1 MIGRAA
7 LGIWMTID
15 PAKAADFN
23 AWYPRQHLP
32 ERLSVPGF
40 LRGRRYAAVEASQPY
55 FTLYE
60 LAAPEVTTSA
70 AYLERLN
77 APTDW
82 TRRVLPT
89 ITTFVRNAYRLL
101 AATTGDP
108 TAGHLLTVR
117 VKPDSGRGPYVRESL
132 EREALAELGAVAG
145 VAGAG
150 TYLSESAGTSVMTE
164 ERRIMGGEVL
174 AAPPLLAL
182 CEVSDPT
189 RAGAVRE
196 FWTAWARRIAAEVT
210 LDFYRLMYGLGW
222 LGDAES
228 R

>member
-15 PAKAADFN
+15 AAKADDFN

-40 LRGRRYAAVEASQPY
+40 LRGRRYVAVDATLPY

-60 LAAPEVTTSA
+60 LASPDVTTSA

-101 AATTGDP
+101 AATPGDP

-117 VKPDSGRGPYVRESL
+117 IKPDSGRGPYVREWL
-132 EREALAELGAVAG
+132 ERDAVAEVGAAAG
-145 VAGAG
+145 VTGVGA
-150 TYLSESAGTSVMTE
+150 YVSESAGTSVETE
-164 ERRIMGGEVL
+164 EKRIMRGEVL

-182 CEVSDPT
+182 CEVGDVE
-189 RAGAVRE
+189 RAAALRA
-196 FWTAWARRIAAEVT
+196 FWSAWARRIAAGVT
-210 LDFYRLMYGLGW
+210 LDFYRLMYGLAW
-222 LGDAES
+222 LGDAE
-228 R
+228 RR